1 MEIEKEVRYEV
12 SDEVWNN
19 VLEATETYKEKVQ
32 MTDITCGAYGRES
45 YQKTGKVF
53 RVREKPNKITLEIK
67 SRTEDGNW
75 LEEAVKLESV
85 EQGLNFLHL
94 AGLDPYLY
102 IARTREVKKYKG
114 LKVFFDDIELLGK
127 YIEIEYQDSEDAEA
141 ELKEFIDKF
150 DIVGEPA
157 PLYGTIINQRYD
169 DNPTYREVFDKK
181 LKSLID
187 FEKNEKE

>member
-1 MEIEKEVRYEV
+1 MEIEKEVRYAV

-19 VLEATETYKEKVQ
+19 VLDGTEPYKDKVQ

-53 RVREKPNKITLEIK
+53 RVREKPSKTTLEIK

-85 EQGLNFLHL
+85 KQGLNFLHL

-102 IARTREVKKYKG
+102 IARSREVKKYKG

-127 YIEIEYQDSEDAEA
+127 YIEIEYQDSEDAEK
-141 ELKEFIDKF
+141 ELDEFVSKF
-150 DIVGEPA
+150 GIVGEPA

-169 DNPTYREVFDKK
+169 EDEEFRITFEAK
-181 LKSLID
+181 LKSFI
-187 FEKNEKE
+187 EE